1 MTANLEIRKELL
13 TQECARSLQEEI
25 DLLIHEGILKES
37 NMMEVK
43 SIEQM
48 PQEALKIKMILGRKR
63 IAIAVLVN
71 LTLINY

>member
-1 MTANLEIRKELL
+1 M
-13 TQECARSLQEEI
+13 QECVPNLQEEI

-48 PQEALKIKMILGRKR
+48 PQEWQKIKMISGRKR